1 MAPALRT
8 PCDALNVT
16 GVVVDA
22 LRHRGRLRDRHD
34 YPDRHQQGRAE
45 HPLQELNC
53 AGSCRRRD
61 GRERNSDGQDRHLP
75 QLLPERREHR
85 RDHDPDHRGHWD
97 HGWDH
102 WDHGSVRPV
111 RGRRAPALYGDPAE
125 AESDGR

>member
-1 MAPALRT
+1 M
-8 PCDALNVT
+8 
-16 GVVVDA
+16 DA

-34 YPDRHQQGRAE
+34 YPDRHQPGRAE

-61 GRERNSDGQDRHLP
+61 GRDRNSDGQDRHLP
-75 QLLPERREHR
+75 QLLPERREYRQHR

-102 WDHGSVRPV
+102 RDHGSVRPV